1 MLNFID
7 VDYAMM
13 NEQTQTTTSNNID
26 QFSSYMTTDY
36 LYNSTP
42 HSSPSQFIDSVS
54 RQVELY
60 RRVNSNNDSWLIGTD
75 LGELPRNRIGLLVGR
90 RLSWM

>member
-1 MLNFID
+1 MHNLSD
-7 VDYAMM
+7 
-13 NEQTQTTTSNNID
+13 NEQTQTTVSNNID
-26 QFSSYMTTDY
+26 QFSPYMTTDY
-36 LYNSTP
+36 LYNSTFY
-42 HSSPSQFIDSVS
+42 SSPSQFIDSV
-54 RQVELY
+54 LY

>member
-1 MLNFID
+1 MHNLSD
-7 VDYAMM
+7 
-13 NEQTQTTTSNNID
+13 NEQTQTTVSNNID

-42 HSSPSQFIDSVS
+42 HSSPSQFIDSV
-54 RQVELY
+54 Y